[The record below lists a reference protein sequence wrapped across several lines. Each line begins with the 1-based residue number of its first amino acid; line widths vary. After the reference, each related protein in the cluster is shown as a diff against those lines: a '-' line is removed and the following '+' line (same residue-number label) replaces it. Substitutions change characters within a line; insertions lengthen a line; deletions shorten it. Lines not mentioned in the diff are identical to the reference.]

1 MAVRHFSK
9 EFPNLKESTVL
20 IKYDKIKRIK
30 LTATNIANGFEE
42 DSTRECFLANGL
54 NIEDSRMFS
63 VAPISRYTVS
73 SVHTVRALYVVIH
86 IATKQNI
93 FNKLWLASYL
103 TSTGRTYVLIYPGI
117 VLDSAMKQEE
127 HHRLVE

>member
-1 MAVRHFSK
+1 MNIILQFLQCNAVRHFSK

-63 VAPISRYTVS
+63 VAPISRYTV
-73 SVHTVRALYVVIH
+73 Y
-86 IATKQNI
+86 IANHAVEVFYGKVLV
-93 FNKLWLASYL
+93 NK
-103 TSTGRTYVLIYPGI
+103 
-117 VLDSAMKQEE
+117 K
-127 HHRLVE
+127 

>member
-1 MAVRHFSK
+1 MPYITFRK
-9 EFPNLKESTVL
+9 FPNLKESTVL

-63 VAPISRYTVS
+63 VAPISRYTVLPTRVFS
-73 SVHTVRALYVVIH
+73 QV
-86 IATKQNI
+86 N
-93 FNKLWLASYL
+93 
-103 TSTGRTYVLIYPGI
+103 G
-117 VLDSAMKQEE
+117 
-127 HHRLVE
+127 